1 MKLNAKSATGGGH
14 QGEMLGILYI
24 HKNHSNDGMV
34 SQWRLAI
41 PWIHLARNCHL
52 IVRTLM
58 DGAMKGSGNGTL
70 ESFRIA

>member
-1 MKLNAKSATGGGH
+1 MKLSAKSATGGGH
-14 QGEMLGILYI
+14 QGEMLRISYI
-24 HKNHSNDGMV
+24 YKIHSNDCMV

-58 DGAMKGSGNGTL
+58 DGVMRGSGNGIL